1 MMRRSQEDIENSFNP
16 INLDYIFQDDD
27 PLNPWLEERE
37 SPLLDGLQNYEW
49 LPRVDSDDE
58 DIGADDNDSNSSE
71 TPTSGDGGLGPPS
84 DDGNGDYDG
93 GACESIYQE
102 KG

>member
-1 MMRRSQEDIENSFNP
+1 MRHMMRRSQEDIENSFNP

-49 LPRVDSDDE
+49 LLRVDLDDE
-58 DIGADDNDSNSSE
+58 DIGVGDNDSNSSE

-84 DDGNGDYDG
+84 DDGDDDGSGG
-93 GACESIYQE
+93 GAN
-102 KG
+102 